1 MPIELTERQRDSI
14 MHAEARLDSI
24 KQAADSLK
32 NDPHKREYYLSQIPF
47 TAEQL
52 EASNKILE
60 EVCTI
65 LVLSLRTDSTTSVS

>member
-1 MPIELTERQRDSI
+1 

-60 EVCTI
+60 DGFAPFWCY
-65 LVLSLRTDSTTSVS
+65 LKDRLDNLG